1 MSIEQVGPAVEQ
13 MRQLFARQRAAF
25 ATERYPSYQ
34 ARRANLLALKALV
47 LDNADEIAAAISAD
61 FGHRSAHES
70 KLLDIFGLVSE
81 INHALKCLKR
91 WMKPQR
97 RGVGIWFQ
105 PGRAALL
112 AQPLGV
118 IGIAAP
124 WNYPLYLTLGP
135 LCGALAAGNRAM
147 IKIASDS
154 SRYGALLARLLGE
167 RFDQDLVAVI
177 QPGPGINDQ
186 FSRLPF
192 DHLIFTGSPAV
203 GRQIMRNCSE
213 NLTPVTLE
221 LGGKSPTLVAPGYSL
236 QRAAET
242 ILWGK
247 CLNSGQTCVAPD
259 YLFLPEGG
267 EAEFIEHAKAAV
279 ARCYPQPLGANPD
292 YSCMINARQLAR
304 VEALLTDAREKGA
317 RVVALADTDEARR
330 AGKLAPHLVFNVRDD
345 MHIMQEEIF
354 GPLLPVLTYRRLE
367 EAVDYINARERP
379 LALYLF
385 DDDSE
390 RVQQV
395 LRQTLSGGVT
405 VNSVMLHVLQENLP
419 FGGVGNSGL
428 GHYHAEEGFQ
438 TFSKMR
444 PIFYQARLNGSFL
457 LKPPYGRLTQGLL
470 RLLLR

>member
-13 MRQLFARQRAAF
+13 MRQVFAGQRAAF
-25 ATERYPSYQ
+25 ALERYPSYQ
-34 ARRANLLALKALV
+34 TRRANLQALKALV
-47 LDNADEIAAAISAD
+47 LDNADEIAAAIAAD
-61 FGHRSAHES
+61 FGHRSVHET

-154 SRYGALLARLLGE
+154 SRYGALLARLLDQ
-167 RFDQDLVAVI
+167 RFSEDLVAVI
-177 QPGPGINDQ
+177 QPGTGINDQ

-192 DHLIFTGSPAV
+192 DHLIFTGSPEV

-236 QRAAET
+236 QRATET

-259 YLFLPEGG
+259 YLFLPEGS
-267 EAEFIEHAKAAV
+267 EADFIEHAKAAV
-279 ARCYPQPLGANPD
+279 ARYYPQPLGANPD

-304 VEALLTDAREKGA
+304 IERLLADAWEKGA
-317 RVVALADTDEARR
+317 RVVPLADAEEARR
-330 AGKLAPHLVFNVRDD
+330 AGKLAPHLVFNVSDD
-345 MHIMQEEIF
+345 MKIMQEEIF
-354 GPLLPVLTYRRLE
+354 GPLLPVLGYRQLE
-367 EAVDYINARERP
+367 EAVDYINAHERP

-385 DDDSE
+385 DDDSG

-395 LRQTLSGGVT
+395 LRQTLSGGVS

-470 RLLLR
+470 SLLLR

>member
-1 MSIEQVGPAVEQ
+1 MSIEQGGLAVER
-13 MRQLFARQRAAF
+13 MHQLFTGQRAAF
-25 ATERYPSYQ
+25 ARERYP
-34 ARRANLLALKALV
+34 AIKIRRANLQALKALV
-47 LDNADEIAAAISAD
+47 LHNADEIAAAIAAD
-61 FGHRSAHES
+61 FGHRSTHET
-70 KLLDIFGLVSE
+70 KLLDIFGVVTE

-105 PGRAALL
+105 PGRAQLL

-147 IKIASDS
+147 IKVASDS
-154 SRYGALLARLLGE
+154 SHYGALLGRLLHQSFSE
-167 RFDQDLVAVI
+167 DLVAVI
-177 QPGPGINDQ
+177 QPGPGINDG

-192 DHLIFTGSPAV
+192 DHLIFTGSPEV

-221 LGGKSPTLVAPGYSL
+221 LGGKSPTLVAPDYSL

-247 CLNSGQTCVAPD
+247 CLNAGQTCVAPD
-259 YLFLPEGG
+259 YVFLPEGS
-267 EAEFIEHAKAAV
+267 EAEFIEHARAAV
-279 ARCYPQPLGANPD
+279 AGYYRQPLGGNAD
-292 YSCMINARQLAR
+292 YSCMINARQMAR

-317 RVVALADTDEARR
+317 RVVALADAEEARR
-330 AGKLAPHLVFNVRDD
+330 AGKLAPHLVLDVRDD
-345 MHIMQEEIF
+345 MQIMQEEIF
-354 GPLLPVLTYRRLE
+354 GPLLPVLSYRQVN
-367 EAVDYINARERP
+367 EAVAYINSHERP

-385 DDDSE
+385 DDDAG

-395 LRQTLSGGVT
+395 LKDTLSGGVS

-428 GHYHAEEGFQ
+428 GYYHAEEGFR

-444 PIFYQARLNGSFL
+444 PIFYQPRFNGSFM
-457 LKPPYGRLTQGLL
+457 LKPPYGRLTHMLL
-470 RLLLR
+470 RLVLR

>member
-13 MRQLFARQRAAF
+13 VRQVFASQRASFAR
-25 ATERYPSYQ
+25 ERYPSYQ
-34 ARRANLLALKALV
+34 TRRANLLALKSVV
-47 LDNADEIAAAISAD
+47 LDNADEIAAAIAAD
-61 FGHRSAHES
+61 FGHRSVHET

-154 SRYGALLARLLGE
+154 SRYGALLARLLGQ
-167 RFDQDLVAVI
+167 RFSQDLVAVI

-192 DHLIFTGSPAV
+192 DHLIFTGSPEV

-236 QRAAET
+236 KGAAET

-259 YLFLPEGG
+259 YLFLPEGS
-267 EAEFIEHAKAAV
+267 EAEFIEHAQAAV
-279 ARCYPQPLGANPD
+279 ARYYPQPLGANPD
-292 YSCMINARQLAR
+292 YSCMINVRQLTR
-304 VEALLTDAREKGA
+304 VEALLADAREKGA
-317 RVVALADTDEARR
+317 RVVALADVEEARR

-345 MHIMQEEIF
+345 MQIMQEEIF
-354 GPLLPVLTYRRLE
+354 GPLLPVLGYRQLE
-367 EAVDYINARERP
+367 EAVDYINAHERP

-385 DDDSE
+385 DDDSG

-395 LRQTLSGGVT
+395 LRQTLSGGVS

-444 PIFYQARLNGSFL
+444 PIFYQARFNGSFL

>member
-13 MRQLFARQRAAF
+13 MRQVFASQRAAF
-25 ATERYPSYQ
+25 ARERYPSYPV
-34 ARRANLLALKALV
+34 RRANLQALKAVV
-47 LDNADEIAAAISAD
+47 LDNADAIAAAIAAD
-61 FGHRSAHES
+61 FGHRSSHES

-81 INHALKCLKR
+81 INHALRCLKQ
-91 WMKPQR
+91 WMKPHK
-97 RGVGIWFQ
+97 RGVGLWFQ

-154 SRYGALLARLLGE
+154 SHYGALLARLLGE
-167 RFDQDLVAVI
+167 RFAEDLVAVI

-192 DHLIFTGSPAV
+192 DHLIFTGSPGV

-259 YLFLPEGG
+259 YLFLPEGS
-267 EAEFIEHAKAAV
+267 EQQFIEQARSAV
-279 ARCYPQPLGANPD
+279 ARYYPGPLGSNPD

-304 VEALLTDAREKGA
+304 VEALLADAHDKGA
-317 RVVALADTDEARR
+317 QVVALADAEEARR
-330 AGKLAPHLVFNVRDD
+330 AGKLAPHLVLNVRDD
-345 MHIMQEEIF
+345 MQIMQEEIF
-354 GPLLPVLTYRRLE
+354 GPLLPVLAYRELE
-367 EAVDYINARERP
+367 QALDYINAHERP
-379 LALYLF
+379 LALYIF
-385 DDDSE
+385 DEDE
-390 RVQQV
+390 ARVEQV
-395 LRQTLSGGVT
+395 LRKTLSGGVS
-405 VNSVMLHVLQENLP
+405 VNTVMLHVLQENLP

-428 GHYHAEEGFQ
+428 GHYHAQEGFQ

-444 PIFYQARLNGSFL
+444 PIFYQARFNGSFL
-457 LKPPYGRLTQGLL
+457 LKPPYGRLTEGLL

>member
-25 ATERYPSYQ
+25 AAERYPSYQ
-34 ARRANLLALKALV
+34 VRRANLLALKALV
-47 LDNADEIAAAISAD
+47 LDNADGIAAAISAD
-61 FGHRSAHES
+61 FGHRSVHES

-81 INHALKCLKR
+81 INHALKYLRR
-91 WMKPQR
+91 WMKPQQ

-154 SRYGALLARLLGE
+154 SHYGELLARLLGQ
-167 RFDQDLVAVI
+167 RFNQDLVAVI

-192 DHLIFTGSPAV
+192 DHLIFTGSPAI

-259 YLFLPEGG
+259 YLFLPAGSET
-267 EAEFIEHAKAAV
+267 EFIEHAMAAV
-279 ARCYPQPLGANPD
+279 ARNYPQPLGANPD

-304 VEALLTDAREKGA
+304 VEALLADARDKGA
-317 RVVALADTDEARR
+317 LVVALADAEEARR
-330 AGKLAPHLVFNVRDD
+330 AGKLAPHLLFNVRDD
-345 MHIMQEEIF
+345 MQIMQEEIF
-354 GPLLPVLTYRRLE
+354 GPLLPVLIYQQLE
-367 EAVDYINARERP
+367 EAVDYINAHERP

-385 DDDSE
+385 DE
-390 RVQQV
+390 EPGRVQQV
-395 LRQTLSGGVT
+395 LRQTLSGGVS

-444 PIFYQARLNGSFL
+444 PVFYQARFNGSFL

>member
-13 MRQLFARQRAAF
+13 MRQVFASQRASFAR
-25 ATERYPSYQ
+25 ERYPSYQ
-34 ARRANLLALKALV
+34 TRRANLLALKSVV
-47 LDNADEIAAAISAD
+47 LDNADEIAAAIAAD
-61 FGHRSAHES
+61 FGHRSVHET

-97 RGVGIWFQ
+97 RGVGVWFQ

-154 SRYGALLARLLGE
+154 SRYGALLARLLGQ
-167 RFDQDLVAVI
+167 RFSQDLVAVV

-192 DHLIFTGSPAV
+192 DHLIFTGSPEV

-236 QRAAET
+236 KGAAET

-259 YLFLPEGG
+259 YLFLPEGS

-279 ARCYPQPLGANPD
+279 ALYYPQPLGANPD
-292 YSCMINARQLAR
+292 YSCMINARQMAR
-304 VEALLTDAREKGA
+304 VEGLLADAREKGA
-317 RVVALADTDEARR
+317 RVVALADVEEARR
-330 AGKLAPHLVFNVRDD
+330 AGKLAPHLVFGVRDD
-345 MHIMQEEIF
+345 MQIMREEIF
-354 GPLLPVLTYRRLE
+354 GPLLPVLGYRQLE
-367 EAVDYINARERP
+367 EAVDYINAHERP

-385 DDDSE
+385 DDDSG

-395 LRQTLSGGVT
+395 LRQTLSGGVS

-444 PIFYQARLNGSFL
+444 PIFYQARFNGSFL

>member
-1 MSIEQVGPAVEQ
+1 MSIEQVAPAVER
-13 MRQLFARQRAAF
+13 MREVFAQQRKAF
-25 ATERYPSYQ
+25 AQERYPSFES
-34 ARRANLLALKALV
+34 RRANLQALKALV
-47 LDNADEIAAAISAD
+47 LDHADDIAAAISSD
-61 FGHRSAHES
+61 FGHRSAHET

-81 INHALKCLKR
+81 INHAIKCLKG
-91 WMKPQR
+91 WMKPR
-97 RGVGIWFQ
+97 KRGVGIWFQ

-147 IKIASDS
+147 IKVASDS
-154 SRYGALLARLLGE
+154 SHFGRLLAELLGK
-167 RFDQDLVAVI
+167 RFAEDLVAVV
-177 QPGPGINDQ
+177 QPGPGINDG

-236 QRAAET
+236 QKAAET

-247 CLNSGQTCVAPD
+247 CLNAGQTCVAPD
-259 YLFLPEGG
+259 YVFLPADSED
-267 EAEFIEHAKAAV
+267 AFIEHARAAV
-279 ARCYPQPLGANPD
+279 NGHYPTPLADNPD

-304 VEALLTDAREKGA
+304 VEALLADAREKGA
-317 RVVALADTDEARR
+317 RVVALADAEGARR
-330 AGKLAPHLVFNVRDD
+330 VGKLAPHLVFDVRDD
-345 MHIMQEEIF
+345 MLIMQEEIF
-354 GPLLPVLTYRRLE
+354 GPVLPVLGYRRLE
-367 EAVDYINARERP
+367 DAVEYINAHERP

-385 DDDSE
+385 DEDAG
-390 RVQQV
+390 RVETV
-395 LRQTLSGGVT
+395 LRQTISGGVS

-444 PIFYQARLNGSFL
+444 PIFYQAKHNGSFM
-457 LKPPYGRLTQGLL
+457 LKPPYGRLTQILL
-470 RLLLR
+470 RLVLR

>member
-13 MRQLFARQRAAF
+13 MRQLFASQRAAF
-25 ATERYPSYQ
+25 AAERYPSYQ
-34 ARRANLLALKALV
+34 VRRANLQALKALV
-47 LDNADEIAAAISAD
+47 LENADEIAAAISAD

-154 SRYGALLARLLGE
+154 SRYGELLARLLGQ
-167 RFDQDLVAVI
+167 RFNQDLVAVI

-259 YLFLPEGG
+259 YLFLPAGSETD
-267 EAEFIEHAKAAV
+267 FIEHAMAAV
-279 ARCYPQPLGANPD
+279 ARNYPQPLGANPD

-304 VEALLTDAREKGA
+304 VEALLADARDKGA
-317 RVVALADTDEARR
+317 LVVALADAEEARR
-330 AGKLAPHLVFNVRDD
+330 AGKLAPHLLFNVRDD
-345 MHIMQEEIF
+345 MQIMQEEIF
-354 GPLLPVLTYRRLE
+354 GPLLPVLVYQQLQ
-367 EAVDYINARERP
+367 EAVDYINAHERP

-385 DDDSE
+385 DE
-390 RVQQV
+390 EPGRVQHV
-395 LRQTLSGGVT
+395 LRQTLSGGVS

-428 GHYHAEEGFQ
+428 GHYHAQEGFQ

-444 PIFYQARLNGSFL
+444 PIFYQARFNGSFL

>member
-1 MSIEQVGPAVEQ
+1 MSIEQVAPAVAR
-13 MRQLFARQRAAF
+13 MREVFALQRKAF
-25 ATERYPSYQ
+25 ADERYPSFE
-34 ARRANLLALKALV
+34 ARRANLQALKALV
-47 LDNADEIAAAISAD
+47 LEHADAIAAAISSD
-61 FGHRSAHES
+61 FGHRSSHET

-81 INHALKCLKR
+81 INHAIKCLKP
-91 WMKPQR
+91 WMKPR
-97 RGVGIWFQ
+97 KRGVGLWFQ
-105 PGRAALL
+105 PGRAAVL

-147 IKIASDS
+147 IKVASDS
-154 SRYGALLARLLGE
+154 SHFGRLIADLLGK
-167 RFDQDLVAVI
+167 RFAEDLVAVV
-177 QPGPGINDQ
+177 QPGPGINDG

-221 LGGKSPTLVAPGYSL
+221 LGGKSPTLVAPGYPL
-236 QRAAET
+236 QQAAET

-247 CLNSGQTCVAPD
+247 CLNAGQTCVAPD
-259 YLFLPEGG
+259 YLFLPAGTE
-267 EAEFIEHAKAAV
+267 EAFIEHARAAV
-279 ARCYPQPLGANPD
+279 SRHYPKALADNPD

-304 VEALLTDAREKGA
+304 VEALLADARDKGA
-317 RVVALADTDEARR
+317 RVVALADAEGARR
-330 AGKLAPHLVFNVRDD
+330 VGKLAPHLVFDVRDD
-345 MHIMQEEIF
+345 MLIMQEEIF
-354 GPLLPVLTYRRLE
+354 GPVLPVLSYRRLE
-367 EAVDYINARERP
+367 EAVEFINAHERP
-379 LALYLF
+379 LAMYLF
-385 DDDSE
+385 DEDQG
-390 RVQQV
+390 RVEQV
-395 LRQTLSGGVT
+395 LRQTLSGGVS

-444 PIFYQARLNGSFL
+444 PIFYQAKHNGSFL
-457 LKPPYGRLTQGLL
+457 LKPPYGRLTQALL
-470 RLLLR
+470 RLMLR

>member
-13 MRQLFARQRAAF
+13 MRQVFASQRAAF
-25 ATERYPSYQ
+25 ALERYPSYRT
-34 ARRANLLALKALV
+34 RRANLLALKAVV
-47 LDNADEIAAAISAD
+47 LENADEIAAAIAAD
-61 FGHRSAHES
+61 FGHRSVHES
-70 KLLDIFGLVSE
+70 KLLDLFGLVSE

-154 SRYGALLARLLGE
+154 SRYGALLERLLGQ
-167 RFDQDLVAVI
+167 RFSEDLVAVI

-192 DHLIFTGSPAV
+192 DHLIFTGSPEV

-259 YLFLPEGG
+259 YLFLPEGS
-267 EAEFIEHAKAAV
+267 EADFVEHAKAAV
-279 ARCYPQPLGANPD
+279 ARYYPQPLGDNPD

-304 VEALLTDAREKGA
+304 IERLLADAWEKGA
-317 RVVALADTDEARR
+317 RVVPLADAEEARR
-330 AGKLAPHLVFNVRDD
+330 AGKLAPHLVFNVSDD
-345 MHIMQEEIF
+345 MKIMQEEIF
-354 GPLLPVLTYRRLE
+354 GPLLPVLGYRQLE
-367 EAVDYINARERP
+367 EAVDYMNAHARP

-385 DDDSE
+385 DEDSG

-395 LRQTLSGGVT
+395 LRQTLSGGVS

-444 PIFYQARLNGSFL
+444 PIFYQARFNGSFL

>member
-25 ATERYPSYQ
+25 AAERYPSYQ
-34 ARRANLLALKALV
+34 VRRANLLALKALV
-47 LDNADEIAAAISAD
+47 LDNADGIAAAISAD
-61 FGHRSAHES
+61 FGHRSVHES

-81 INHALKCLKR
+81 INHALKYLRR
-91 WMKPQR
+91 WMKPQQ

-154 SRYGALLARLLGE
+154 SHYGELLARLLGQ
-167 RFDQDLVAVI
+167 RFNQDLVAVI

-192 DHLIFTGSPAV
+192 DHLIFTGSPAI

-259 YLFLPEGG
+259 YLFLPAGSET
-267 EAEFIEHAKAAV
+267 EFIEHAMAAV
-279 ARCYPQPLGANPD
+279 ARNYPQPLGANPD
-292 YSCMINARQLAR
+292 
-304 VEALLTDAREKGA
+304 
-317 RVVALADTDEARR
+317 
-330 AGKLAPHLVFNVRDD
+330 
-345 MHIMQEEIF
+345 
-354 GPLLPVLTYRRLE
+354 
-367 EAVDYINARERP
+367 
-379 LALYLF
+379 
-385 DDDSE
+385 
-390 RVQQV
+390 
-395 LRQTLSGGVT
+395 
-405 VNSVMLHVLQENLP
+405 
-419 FGGVGNSGL
+419 
-428 GHYHAEEGFQ
+428 
-438 TFSKMR
+438 
-444 PIFYQARLNGSFL
+444 
-457 LKPPYGRLTQGLL
+457 
-470 RLLLR
+470 

>member
-1 MSIEQVGPAVEQ
+1 MLIEQVGPAVEQ
-13 MRQLFARQRAAF
+13 MRQVFASQRASFAR
-25 ATERYPSYQ
+25 ERYPAYQ
-34 ARRANLLALKALV
+34 TRRANLLALKSVV
-47 LDNADEIAAAISAD
+47 LENADEIAAAIAAD
-61 FGHRSAHES
+61 FGHRSVHET

-81 INHALKCLKR
+81 INHALRCLKR

-97 RGVGIWFQ
+97 RGVGVWFQ

-154 SRYGALLARLLGE
+154 SRYGALLARLLGQ
-167 RFDQDLVAVI
+167 RFSQDLVAVI

-192 DHLIFTGSPAV
+192 DHLIFTGSPEV

-236 QRAAET
+236 KGAAET

-259 YLFLPEGG
+259 YLFLPEGS
-267 EAEFIEHAKAAV
+267 EAEFIEYAKAAV
-279 ARCYPQPLGANPD
+279 ARYYPQPLGVNPD
-292 YSCMINARQLAR
+292 YSCMINARQMAR
-304 VEALLTDAREKGA
+304 VEALLADAREKGA
-317 RVVALADTDEARR
+317 RVVALADVEEARC
-330 AGKLAPHLVFNVRDD
+330 AGKLAPHLVFGVRDD
-345 MHIMQEEIF
+345 MQIMREEIF
-354 GPLLPVLTYRRLE
+354 GPLLPVLGYRQLE
-367 EAVDYINARERP
+367 EAVDYVNAHERP

-385 DDDSE
+385 DDDSG

-395 LRQTLSGGVT
+395 LRQTLSGGVS

-444 PIFYQARLNGSFL
+444 PIFYQARFNGSFL